1 MSVPS
6 NFSNNGNEEIN
17 ANTNSNK
24 EHESSISWHFLT
36 EQQLAEMVGFQD
48 VDDSRLPVYPD
59 GDENYTTEYANAESN
74 LQGNVISQNEL
85 FEDPVAS
92 KTEPSFSNNPFSKIG
107 LVGTAL
113 FVVFISAGAF
123 LSSVITSKSS
133 RPVVTENSS
142 PSPTPSPTPTLEP
155 NEEVGNL
162 KTQVALAQ
170 QEEQLKA
177 VEKANR
183 PKTNVAKVETPSKEV
198 ATTKTATANTPK
210 TLKAAPP
217 RYSGYS
223 APPRRTSPV
232 RNVTVAQ
239 RPMPARVRTT
249 VPRAEAPRVQPA
261 AATQLAVK
269 VQPKNSVPAKNDFDP
284 VAEWQAM
291 SKLGSY
297 GINEVQSNNSET
309 QTVVAQGQE
318 TKGIAPPNL
327 VKTMP
332 TSVMPRATKV
342 VSSQPSSVVPF
353 PSEPET
359 DNVAPNSS
367 AMLASGS
374 AIPSSSLE
382 VPFPTKPTA
391 PLFPVN
397 SDRAIA
403 STEENQID
411 QNSLA
416 VNSVDEQNILNN
428 IPSQF
433 SNSSDTNFQ
442 KTLART
448 NEQEFKE
455 FDEQMNLAEE
465 QTFLTSTQSRRLMV
479 GSKATGKLISPA
491 IWFGKE
497 GNADTEQF
505 VVQLTQPL
513 TDSDGSISVPS
524 GSEIVATIERVSA
537 SGVAV
542 VKVSRLIMDGQEY
555 ILPEGAITLRSNNG
569 QALMASKSGNKNSE
583 IVSRDA
589 TTFVLGSLSKVGEV
603 LNRPNMETSTSSSG
617 VGINQTTISRSG
629 NRNILGAILEGGFE
643 PLNQEILRRNR
654 QATEQA
660 MSRPDTWYIPANQ
673 SVQLVVTRSFEL

>member
-6 NFSNNGNEEIN
+6 NFYNNGNEEIN

-162 KTQVALAQ
+162 KTQVALAK

-177 VEKANR
+177 VEKVNR

-198 ATTKTATANTPK
+198 ATTKTTTANTPK
-210 TLKAAPP
+210 TSTVPPP

-223 APPRRTSPV
+223 ASPRRISPV

-239 RPMPARVRTT
+239 RSMPARLRTT
-249 VPRAEAPRVQPA
+249 TTVSRAEAPKVQPTA
-261 AATQLAVK
+261 AKQLAVK
-269 VQPKNSVPAKNDFDP
+269 VQPKKSVRTTNNFDP

-297 GINEVQSNNSET
+297 GINEVQSNNSQT

-318 TKGIAPPNL
+318 TNL
-327 VKTMP
+327 VKTTP
-332 TSVMPRATKV
+332 TLVMPRATKV

-397 SDRAIA
+397 SDLAIA

-416 VNSVDEQNILNN
+416 VNSVEEQNILSN

-433 SNSSDTNFQ
+433 SNSSYTNFQ

-555 ILPEGAITLRSNNG
+555 ILPEGAITLRGNNG

-673 SVQLVVTRSFEL
+673 SVQLVITRSFEL